1 MDNVKLQAQ
10 LEALKRQVEIEIA
23 IWEARATWMTTIAG
37 SQTRREL
44 LSTLRRIESMLI
56 RALYLFN
63 PETVQCTCSDY
74 GLLDSKPLGHHC
86 PEHRS

>member
-1 MDNVKLQAQ
+1 MDNVKLQAH

-44 LSTLRRIESMLI
+44 LSTLRRIEAMLI
-56 RALYLFN
+56 RALCLFN
-63 PETVQCTCSDY
+63 PETVHGTCSDY
-74 GLLDSKPLGHHC
+74 GLLDGKPLRHHF
-86 PEHRS
+86 PEHKG